1 MDREEV
7 RTDDIQTVH
16 VWVCI
21 LRGTLNQIEI
31 RATEDRAV
39 NWIESNLSDDGEW
52 TENTDGV
59 KRTYQPEDGPDSGSI
74 ELCGIPDAVG
84 MVVED

>member
-7 RTDDIQTVH
+7 RTGDIQTVH
-16 VWVCI
+16 VWVCM
-21 LRGTLNQIEI
+21 LRGTINQIAI
-31 RATEDRAV
+31 RATEDRAI
-39 NWIESNLSDDGEW
+39 NWIESNLSEGGEW
-52 TENTDGV
+52 TENADGV
-59 KRTYQPEDGPDSGSI
+59 KRTYRPDGPDSGSI